1 MVIFAGKWSFWRTLD
16 GKYLYLRLIP
26 FANCICISSR
36 QEEGLWVGRVKGAR
50 REEGGGVTTETLC
63 VMDLLHTHPQAAAF
77 AKDQAA
83 K

>member
-1 MVIFAGKWSFWRTLD
+1 MGWEGKR
-16 GKYLYLRLIP
+16 
-26 FANCICISSR
+26 SR
-36 QEEGLWVGRVKGAR
+36 
-50 REEGGGVTTETLC
+50 EGGRGGAGVTTETLC